1 MVSSETNPKEVRKV
15 TALTKVYTRLDKK
28 QVICFV
34 MVSVLLRIDMKNK
47 ALQLELANWWKTRKE
62 VFWKGSLIKSSLFW
76 CIVQNYCSKGLL
88 KFTDTQQVASE
99 DNISRNFEFFW
110 KLWNYWKLWH
120 CYTDRYIVITKTYA
134 RAHCDGLDGKDE
146 DDEAGKTRLLFLL

>member
-47 ALQLELANWWKTRKE
+47 ALQLELANW
-62 VFWKGSLIKSSLFW
+62 
-76 CIVQNYCSKGLL
+76 
-88 KFTDTQQVASE
+88 
-99 DNISRNFEFFW
+99 
-110 KLWNYWKLWH
+110 
-120 CYTDRYIVITKTYA
+120 
-134 RAHCDGLDGKDE
+134 
-146 DDEAGKTRLLFLL
+146 